1 MNSIIKVQDPGKP
14 LPKNTLKHHPA
25 RTPQETIENVTPTN
39 ELLLQALKKIFR
51 WKTIIILWNFTARKM
66 GMTSPR
72 KNYLEK
78 FQEHLYHKL
87 ESFFGY

>member
-1 MNSIIKVQDPGKP
+1 MNSTIKVQDPGKP
-14 LPKNTLKHHPA
+14 FPKNTLKHFPA
-25 RTPQETIENVTPTN
+25 SNPQKTDENLPPTN
-39 ELLLQALKKIFR
+39 KLLLQALKKIFR

-66 GMTSPR
+66 GITLPK

-78 FQEHLYHKL
+78 IQEHLYHKL